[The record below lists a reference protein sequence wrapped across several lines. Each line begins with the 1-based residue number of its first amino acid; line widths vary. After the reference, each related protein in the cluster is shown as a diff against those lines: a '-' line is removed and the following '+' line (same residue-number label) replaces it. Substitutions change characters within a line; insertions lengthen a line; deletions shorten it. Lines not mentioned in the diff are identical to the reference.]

1 MNNIVIP
8 AIRNR
13 IMTTQRIDNEYFTK
27 KHRIVHQQFPTNSEV
42 MIKNVNRNSKTDPR
56 YEGPFVV
63 HGVTKNG
70 SYILTDKTGALLSR
84 DVPTSHIKLIST
96 DNVVNNRADQQQY
109 DVQAIIQHKGNN
121 TSNYKYLV
129 RWKGYPPEYDTWEPA
144 SSFDDMSMIEQYW
157 ARRNVNNNIGK
168 RKRSSHTNL
177 PTKTNN
183 LNKRSKTK

>member
-1 MNNIVIP
+1 MYNRQPNEFQDYSNAQSSIPNSSQQYAKALENKLDNMNNIVIP

-13 IMTTQRIDNEYFTK
+13 IMTTQRTDNEYFTK

-70 SYILTDKTGALLSR
+70 SYILTDKTGTLLSR

-96 DNVVNNRADQQQY
+96 DNVVNNRANQQQY

-121 TSNYKYLV
+121 TSNYTVGGKMV
-129 RWKGYPPEYDTWEPA
+129 RM
-144 SSFDDMSMIEQYW
+144 FL
-157 ARRNVNNNIGK
+157 NNSQI
-168 RKRSSHTNL
+168 SL
-177 PTKTNN
+177 
-183 LNKRSKTK
+183 